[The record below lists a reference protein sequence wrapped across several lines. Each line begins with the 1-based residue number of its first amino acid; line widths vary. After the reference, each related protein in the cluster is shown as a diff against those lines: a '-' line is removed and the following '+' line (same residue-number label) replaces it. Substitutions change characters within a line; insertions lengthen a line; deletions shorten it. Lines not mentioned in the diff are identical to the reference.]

1 MGKQELDAFL
11 RDAGATTPN
20 PFSAEQVFSAVA
32 NDAAWERIV
41 HELAFI
47 VSPAAI
53 AQVRRALSG
62 MGSTKKKRLDPQLVA
77 ASKAHELACRNA
89 GVSAPFLR
97 DGRPVDSSGKEV
109 TPYSMDMLNQGGALC
124 QAHTQRQGLQRQ
136 GQGQGQQGQ
145 ARGAA
150 RRRGGQGRY
159 EGAPRV
165 QAQVRAG
172 MGLPTG
178 H

>member
-53 AQVRRALSG
+53 AQVRRRSRES

-109 TPYSMDMLNQGGALC
+109 TPYRSIPSPCLERTLSSAL
-124 QAHTQRQGLQRQ
+124 R
-136 GQGQGQQGQ
+136 
-145 ARGAA
+145 
-150 RRRGGQGRY
+150 
-159 EGAPRV
+159 
-165 QAQVRAG
+165 
-172 MGLPTG
+172 
-178 H
+178 